1 MASNAATKVLL
12 TQILKQIAGKSA
24 GIITGIVNPSTINTP
39 YDAFIASLERIC
51 KISNERPFDW
61 ESFNLE
67 LENLQ
72 IAAEGVEIEKHFGN
86 NNDCYNDLKF
96 IVDTHVLIGESA
108 KKLQL

>member
-1 MASNAATKVLL
+1 MKKLLIFSCILILPCISNAQCNDVKLLVKEYKNNKYKSLASNAATKVLL

-72 IAAEGVEIEKHFGN
+72 
-86 NNDCYNDLKF
+86 
-96 IVDTHVLIGESA
+96 
-108 KKLQL
+108 